1 MDPLSDVLSLL
12 NAHGTLSVRLA
23 AGGDWCIQFPAY
35 DSIRFGTLAEGAC
48 WLQVEGMPQAV
59 RLRAGDCYLLASGR
73 PYKLGSDLALK
84 AVDMHE
90 VYARV
95 TERVVYHGDRPDVQ
109 VVGGR
114 FSLDAANAAFLLA
127 SLPPLIHLRANS
139 DQAGILAWILK
150 RLAAEQLAHSAG
162 SAAMVVHLTHM
173 MLLQMLRA
181 YIEGGDGGDGIPLT
195 GWLAALSDAQVG
207 AALGLMHAEPNRRW
221 TLPELAGE
229 VAMSRSAFALRFKTL
244 VGISPLDYLLRWR
257 MRLAGRALTTSKA
270 SVSLIGMA
278 YGYESES
285 AFSNAFKRVMGRPPR
300 EYRMDLGH
308 VLYV

>member
-23 AGGDWCIQFPAY
+23 AGGNWCIQFPAY

-59 RLRAGDCYLLASGR
+59 RLQAGDCYLLASGR
-73 PYKLGSDLALK
+73 PYKLGSDLALQ

-95 TERVVYHGDRPDVQ
+95 KDRVVYHGDRPDVQ

-114 FSLDAANAAFLLA
+114 FSLDATNAAFLLD
-127 SLPPLIHLRANS
+127 SLPPLIHLRASS
-139 DQAGILAWILK
+139 DQADMLAWVLK
-150 RLAAEQLAHSAG
+150 RLAAEQLADSAG

-173 MLLQMLRA
+173 MLLQMLRC
-181 YIEGGDGGDGIPLT
+181 YVDGGDGVPLT
-195 GWLAALSDAQVG
+195 GWLAALSDAQIG

-257 MRLAGRALTTSKA
+257 MRLAGRALATSKA

-285 AFSNAFKRVMGRPPR
+285 AFSSAFKRVMGRPPR
-300 EYRMDLGH
+300 EYRMDLGR
-308 VLYV
+308 LSDG

>member
-23 AGGDWCIQFPAY
+23 AGGNWCIQFPAY

-48 WLQVEGMPQAV
+48 WLQVEGMPQPV
-59 RLRAGDCYLLASGR
+59 RLQAGDCYLLASGR

-90 VYARV
+90 VYAHV
-95 TERVVYHGDRPDVQ
+95 NERVVYHGDRPDVQ

-114 FSLDAANAAFLLA
+114 FSLDAANAAFLLD
-127 SLPPLIHLRANS
+127 SLPPLIHLRADS
-139 DQAGILAWILK
+139 DQADVLAWVLK
-150 RLAAEQLAHSAG
+150 RLAAEQLADTAG
-162 SAAMVVHLTHM
+162 SAAMVVHLTHI
-173 MLLQMLRA
+173 MLLQMLRS
-181 YIEGGDGGDGIPLT
+181 YVDGANGVPLA
-195 GWLAALSDAQVG
+195 GWLAALSDAQIG

-244 VGISPLDYLLRWR
+244 VGVSPLDYLLRWR
-257 MRLAGRALTTSKA
+257 MRLAGRALATSKA
-270 SVSLIGMA
+270 SVSLIGLA

-300 EYRMDLGH
+300 EYRMELGRSSDT
-308 VLYV
+308 

>member
-1 MDPLSDVLSLL
+1 MEPLSDVLSLL

-23 AGGDWCIQFPAY
+23 AGGNWCIQFPAY
-35 DSIRFGTLAEGAC
+35 DSIRFGTLVEGAC
-48 WLQVEGMPQAV
+48 WLQVDGMPQPV
-59 RLRAGDCYLLASGR
+59 RLQAGDCYLLASGR

-84 AVDMHE
+84 ATDMHE

-95 TERVVYHGDRPDVQ
+95 SERVVYHGDRQDVQ

-114 FSLDAANAAFLLA
+114 FGLDAANAAFLLDT
-127 SLPPLIHLRANS
+127 LPPLIHLRADS
-139 DQAGILAWILK
+139 DQADTLAWVLK
-150 RLAAEQLAHSAG
+150 RLAAEQLADSAG
-162 SAAMVVHLTHM
+162 SAAMVVHLTHI

-181 YIEGGDGGDGIPLT
+181 YVDGGDGEPLT
-195 GWLAALSDAQVG
+195 GWLAALSDAQIG
-207 AALGLMHAEPNRRW
+207 AALGMMHAEPKRRW
-221 TLPELAGE
+221 ILPELAGE

-257 MRLAGRALTTSKA
+257 MRLAGRALATSKA
-270 SVSLIGMA
+270 SVSLIGLA

-300 EYRMDLGH
+300 EYRMELGRAPGA
-308 VLYV
+308 